1 MPIGQLNEQTPHC
14 TQRIGSGVT
23 HAPASVR
30 YFSLSAVKNP
40 TASHR
45 SLFTRRPSSGVGLLG
60 ARAAFGDLAGS
71 RVVFQLP

>member
-1 MPIGQLNEQTPHC
+1 MLMGQLKEHTPHC

-40 TASHR
+40 TR
-45 SLFTRRPSSGVGLLG
+45 SW
-60 ARAAFGDLAGS
+60 
-71 RVVFQLP
+71 

>member
-1 MPIGQLNEQTPHC
+1 MPMGQLNEHTPHC
-14 TQRIGSGVT
+14 TQRSGSGVT

-40 TASHR
+40 TVTHR
-45 SLFTRRPSSGVGLLG
+45 SLFAGRPSSGVRRLG

-71 RVVFQLP
+71 RVVFQLR